1 MAGDLF
7 STLNTDD
14 LGGSNASLSYRY
26 LERLENSVALHEQWR
41 NTECLNM
48 IASENFASPEARR
61 MLTTD
66 FCNRYTASDKFYRG
80 SKYTDEVQALA
91 EEVAR
96 KVFNARFADV
106 RPLSGHI
113 ADMAVMQ
120 GLTKRGSK
128 VLSVGLED
136 GGYQGFSQSSLG
148 ALFGVKDLYFPYD
161 KEEVNIDVR
170 ETKKLVADEKPDL
183 IVFGSSFIPFPH
195 PVKEITAAA
204 DDAVCVYDGSHVM
217 GLLAGGEFQDP
228 LREGCSLLM
237 GSTHKSFPGPQGGI
251 ILSNNEEVFKRV
263 SADLYPM
270 IVDNIH
276 WNRVASLA
284 LTLMELLQ
292 FGKAYSQAVIK
303 NSQTLG
309 KALAKNGVIVR
320 GASGG
325 YSKSHQVL
333 LGYEKNKSAFIGKRL
348 EDANI
353 IIDNLG
359 RVGTSEVTRMGMG
372 PSQMEEIAEL
382 IATVIHGKKPADVVK
397 KRVRSLTKDFRTPR
411 YVLRSAAEATE
422 KA

>member
-1 MAGDLF
+1 
-7 STLNTDD
+7 
-14 LGGSNASLSYRY
+14 LSYHY
-26 LERLENSVALHEQWR
+26 LERLENAVRLHEQWR
-41 NTECLNM
+41 NTECLNL
-48 IASENFASPEARR
+48 IVSENFASPEARK

-80 SKYTDEVQALA
+80 SRFTDEVQALA

-113 ADMAVMQ
+113 ADMSIVH
-120 GLTKRGSK
+120 GLTRRGDK
-128 VLSVGLED
+128 VLSVDPED
-136 GGYQGFSQSSLG
+136 GGYQGFAPDSLG
-148 ALFGVKDLYFPYD
+148 GIFGVTDLYFPYD
-161 KEEVNIDVR
+161 KEAVNIDAR
-170 ETKKLVADEKPDL
+170 ESIALVGAEKPNL

-195 PVKEITAAA
+195 PVKDITEAATEEG
-204 DDAVCVYDGSHVM
+204 AVCVYDGSHVM

-251 ILSNNEEVFKRV
+251 VLGNSEEVFKRV
-263 SADLYPM
+263 ATKMYPA

-284 LTLMELLQ
+284 LTLTEMLQ
-292 FGKAYSQAVIK
+292 FGKSYAQAVIK

-309 KALAKNGVIVR
+309 KALADKGVMVR
-320 GASGG
+320 GAAHG

-333 LGYEKNKSAFIGKRL
+333 LAYDKAKCEFIARRL
-348 EDANI
+348 EESNI
-353 IIDNLG
+353 IIDNLC
-359 RVGTSEVTRMGMG
+359 RVGTSEATRMGMG
-372 PSQMEEIAEL
+372 PAEMEEVADI
-382 IATVIHGKKPADVVK
+382 IATVIQGKKPADIVK
-397 KRVRSLTKDFRTPR
+397 KRVKSLIKDFKTPR
-411 YVLRSAAEATE
+411 YVLRTAVEAAA